1 MRLCKILIAFK
12 GIHNDF
18 RGWGSMR
25 PTKCNQDQGNRIL
38 RLGVRAQIELPSFLA
53 QSQTPIFV
61 VKAFRFG
68 LVYGPPS
75 I

>member
-1 MRLCKILIAFK
+1 
-12 GIHNDF
+12 
-18 RGWGSMR
+18 MR